1 MGKEAKKNCEA
12 RDLNKECLF
21 CKFAKHEIEPAII
34 FENEYVL
41 AFVELNPAGLL
52 IGHTQVI
59 PKKHF
64 ETIDTVE
71 DEYLKEIILVVKN
84 LVGAIR
90 KVSGADGIN
99 VSQKNGKAAGQFI
112 NHVHFH
118 IIPRKNGDNIIID
131 EKRRKAAPM
140 EQIETA
146 RLIKEALQK
155 H

>member
-1 MGKEAKKNCEA
+1 MNQIKEEEQIAKMYK
-12 RDLNKECLF
+12 DDCLF

-34 FENEYVL
+34 FENEHVL

-64 ETIDTVE
+64 ETIETVE
-71 DEYLKEIILVVKN
+71 DEYLKEVILVVKN
-84 LVGAIR
+84 LARAI
-90 KVSGADGIN
+90 KKISGADGIN
-99 VSQKNGKAAGQFI
+99 ISQKNGKAAGQFI

-118 IIPRKNGDNIIID
+118 IIPRKNGDNIIVD
-131 EKRRKAAPM
+131 ENRRKAAPM
-140 EQIETA
+140 ELVETA

-155 H
+155 K